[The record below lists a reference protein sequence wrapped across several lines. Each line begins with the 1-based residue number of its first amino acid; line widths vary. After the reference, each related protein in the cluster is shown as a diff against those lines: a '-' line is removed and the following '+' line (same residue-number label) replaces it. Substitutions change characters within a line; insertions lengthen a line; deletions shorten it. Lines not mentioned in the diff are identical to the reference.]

1 MLVDFYRSNVMVP
14 LWAADCTFCSCELLR
29 LASFSTICF
38 DNDYIECQ
46 DDTSQEREF
55 FSIKIQKALMLG
67 CTSRLA
73 VLAIRRRALR
83 TIHTTLLQYGK
94 ACFNQATP

>member
-1 MLVDFYRSNVMVP
+1 MLVDFYRSNVMVS
-14 LWAADCTFCSCELLR
+14 LWAAGCTFCSSELLR

-55 FSIKIQKALMLG
+55 FSIEIQKSIEARM
-67 CTSRLA
+67 
-73 VLAIRRRALR
+73 
-83 TIHTTLLQYGK
+83 Y
-94 ACFNQATP
+94 

>member
-55 FSIKIQKALMLG
+55 FSIKIQKSIDARM
-67 CTSRLA
+67 
-73 VLAIRRRALR
+73 
-83 TIHTTLLQYGK
+83 Y
-94 ACFNQATP
+94 